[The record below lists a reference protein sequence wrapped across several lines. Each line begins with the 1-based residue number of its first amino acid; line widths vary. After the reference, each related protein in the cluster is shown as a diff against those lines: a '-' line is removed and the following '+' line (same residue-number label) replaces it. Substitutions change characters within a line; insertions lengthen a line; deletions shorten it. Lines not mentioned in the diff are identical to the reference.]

1 MTTQRFFALVAV
13 LLIGASSAGAQT
25 IALTFQNG
33 RVRLTAEN
41 ASVAQILAEWA
52 RRGRTTIVNGERVPG
67 PPVTLEL
74 NDVSEAQALDVL
86 LRSAS
91 GYLVAARETAVADA
105 SAFDRI
111 FILPTSSQPTNSTAL
126 PPPVASARPVDD
138 PDEDDDEPGQPPP
151 GFRVGAQPGLRLPR
165 DPGAAGVNG
174 RPAQPFTEVDEPDQP
189 ESTPTP
195 TPGNPFIGVAPGT
208 SRPGVISPGPPA
220 TRPREP

>member
-25 IALTFQNG
+25 VALTFQNG

-52 RRGRTTIVNGERVPG
+52 RRGHTTIVNGERVPG

-91 GYLVAARETAVADA
+91 GYLVAARETALADA
-105 SAFDRI
+105 SAFDRV
-111 FILPTSSQPTNSTAL
+111 FILPTSSQPTSSTAL
-126 PPPVASARPVDD
+126 PPPVASSRPIDELD
-138 PDEDDDEPGQPPP
+138 EEDDPGQPVP
-151 GFRVGAQPGLRLPR
+151 GIRVGAQPGARLPR
-165 DPGAAGVNG
+165 EPGAAGVNG
-174 RPAQPFTEVDEPDQP
+174 RPPQPFTELDEPDQP
-189 ESTPTP
+189 ENTPAP
-195 TPGNPFIGVAPGT
+195 APGNPFIGVAPGT